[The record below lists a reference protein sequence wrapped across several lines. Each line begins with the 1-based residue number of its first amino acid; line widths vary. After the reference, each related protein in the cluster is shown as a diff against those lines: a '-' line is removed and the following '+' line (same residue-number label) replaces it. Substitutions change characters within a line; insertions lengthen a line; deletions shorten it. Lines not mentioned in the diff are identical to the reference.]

1 MSKIE
6 SYFPCEFFVEV
17 LSDLFSLHSRDYCFI
32 KHSTVTLTAGLKE
45 LKKKNAK
52 DEITYCKGFKWF
64 WMKEIRTN
72 YIRQT

>member
-1 MSKIE
+1 MTKIK
-6 SYFPCEFFVEV
+6 SYFPCAFFVEV
-17 LSDLFSLHSRDYCFI
+17 LFDLFSLHSRDYRFI
-32 KHSTVTLTAGLKE
+32 KLTAGLKE

-64 WMKEIRTN
+64 WMQEISTN